1 MKPSTRKWLKGL
13 IVNNNNSKAI
23 EVRDYI
29 EELESQSEW
38 TLARK
43 GAAPRNEEVLILTDY
58 GKQAVAIWF
67 MGKWMDARR
76 PSHSYGGV
84 THFKLLGKIE
94 E

>member
-13 IVNNNNSKAI
+13 IVNDNNSKAI

-29 EELESQSEW
+29 DELESQLSW
-38 TLARK
+38 VPVKK
-43 GAAPRNEEVLILTDY
+43 GYVPRDKEVLILTDY
-58 GKQAVAIWF
+58 GKQAVAVWF

-84 THFKLLGKIE
+84 THFKLLN
-94 E
+94 